1 MRLHGVHLSLVAA
14 LAALTACGPTTE
26 EVVAG
31 PQGDPASAQQALST
45 MNCGVLAPGA
55 VLGRGQQITSC
66 NGRLRLTHQTDG
78 NVVLYDQVGWTWQTG
93 TSGRSDTTGL
103 AMQTDGNLVLYAS
116 TGAIWFSRTAGHNN
130 ARLVL
135 QDDGNLVIYNT
146 AGQAVWSTGTFFRID
161 LLSYMLNTSS
171 PLRDSTYGDMQQTR
185 TSGNKFW
192 YLKNPSNGRRWER
205 YAYDSSRIWLER
217 DTTLPSGEGLGEGY
231 DNSPYN
237 SFWMPRIWSPVSWAP
252 GRITTFSATHKYF
265 NFLTGT
271 TCQYNPTVGRWTNG
285 VHQFRYLGPINMGG
299 SVGTVDV
306 AIIDRYHDRAC
317 SGCQYNPTTAERYWF
332 ARGRGWVRWEY
343 WADRTTDPYWNSG
356 NLNDMLYNVR
366 PATAPNTTT
375 SKRRTFIST
384 TSAITFQ
391 DVCTAL
397 VP

>member
-1 MRLHGVHLSLVAA
+1 MKKGLQLSLVAA
-14 LAALTACGPTTE
+14 LAALTACGPTHE

-31 PQGDPASAQQALST
+31 PEGDLASAQEALT
-45 MNCGVLAPGA
+45 TQNCGLLASGG

-66 NGRLRLTHQTDG
+66 NGRLRLVHQTDG

-93 TSGRSDTTGL
+93 TGGRTDTTGL
-103 AMQTDGNLVLYAS
+103 AMQPDGNLVLYAS

-161 LLSYMLNTSS
+161 LLNYMLNTGS
-171 PLRDSTYGDMQQTR
+171 PLRDTTYGDMQQTR
-185 TSGNKFW
+185 VSGNRFW
-192 YLKNPSNGRRWER
+192 YLKNPTNGRRWER
-205 YAYDSSRIWLER
+205 YAYDGSRIWLER
-217 DTTLPSGEGLGEGY
+217 DTTLPSGEGPGEAY
-231 DNSPYN
+231 DNSPFN
-237 SFWMPRIWSPVSWAP
+237 SFFMPRIWSPVGWAP
-252 GRITTFSATHKYF
+252 GRISNFSTTHKYF

-271 TCQYNPTVGRWTNG
+271 TCQYSPTLGRWTNG

-299 SVGTVDV
+299 NVGTVDV
-306 AIIDRYHDRAC
+306 AIVDRYHDLAC
-317 SGCQYNPTTAERYWF
+317 SGCQYNPRGAERFWF
-332 ARGRGWVRWEY
+332 AQGRGWVRWEF
-343 WADRTTDPYWNSG
+343 WADRTTDPAWNSS
-356 NLNDMLYNVR
+356 NLNDILNNVL
-366 PATAPNTTT
+366 PARAPNTTT
-375 SKRRTFIST
+375 SKRRTFITT